1 VRAPRRQARPADARP
16 RRHPRPA
23 APPRPP
29 HAHRHEGADDQRLPA
44 IEFLDFDPT
53 STVDDTYAATR
64 LMLQRGVGAIV
75 VLGGDGTH
83 RAVVRELVAA
93 TVRAMPLAGLVD
105 RHQQRISRKCAS
117 PPSPGWPPPRG
128 RRPRRCRPG
137 AGAQQ
142 AGRGQH
148 HQCPWPACRDIAIV
162 DAVVTHD
169 RTVGARALWKP
180 QSLAAAYLA
189 YAEPGA
195 IGLSSIGG
203 LLQPVG
209 RHERGGLAVQ
219 IAHNGAP
226 ALTTLHAPIAPG
238 LVLPVPLAGWQ
249 RMAADEPLPVLLR
262 AGTVA
267 LDGERELAFDEGDH
281 VTATLREHAFLTV
294 DVARCMATAAHEG
307 LLRAAPIP

>member
-1 VRAPRRQARPADARP
+1 
-16 RRHPRPA
+16 
-23 APPRPP
+23 
-29 HAHRHEGADDQRLPA
+29 
-44 IEFLDFDPT
+44 
-53 STVDDTYAATR
+53 
-64 LMLQRGVGAIV
+64 MLQRGVGAIV

-93 TVRAMPLAGLVD
+93 GSRVPLAGLSTGTNNAFPEMREPTITGMAAALVAAGRVMPPWRWRPTSCSRSTSPVPVAGSA
-105 RHQQRISRKCAS
+105 RHRHRRR
-117 PPSPGWPPPRG
+117 RG
-128 RRPRRCRPG
+128 HARPHRRRAR
-137 AGAQQ
+137 AVEAAV
-142 AGRGQH
+142 AGRGL
-148 HQCPWPACRDIAIV
+148 P
-162 DAVVTHD
+162 
-169 RTVGARALWKP
+169 GL
-180 QSLAAAYLA
+180 
-189 YAEPGA
+189 AEPGA

-267 LDGERELAFDEGDH
+267 LDGERELAFDEGDR

-307 LLRAAPIP
+307 LLAPRPLTP